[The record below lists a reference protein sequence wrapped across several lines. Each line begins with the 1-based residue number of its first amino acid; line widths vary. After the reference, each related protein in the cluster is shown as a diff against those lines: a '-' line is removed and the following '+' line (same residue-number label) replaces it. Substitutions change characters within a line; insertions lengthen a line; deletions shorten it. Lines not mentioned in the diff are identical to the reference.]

1 MRKKISFLVFI
12 FFIVFASNL
21 WASAKRVLILPFDI
35 YAQQDLSY
43 LKQSLPQMVASRL
56 FSPGKVEPIDP
67 EKALDEV
74 KKYQRMTRDVAIEL
88 GKNFQADYVIFGS
101 ITQLGD
107 MVSID
112 AQIVDLSQEK
122 KPAQFFQEIKGLSEI
137 IPQISRFSRKS
148 RFYIEGK
155 EEDFYREDLFA
166 GYSGQPYAPGRYHPE
181 RGFYGYPVY
190 PYPIPP
196 REDEPKVT
204 RAKPRFGEEDPTY
217 QGLTKNLVIDLS
229 GSKPVIGFAKE
240 DEGNNTSKKETKQSQ
255 PNYYSYYPPQPY
267 YNYSPPPYYYYA
279 PQEESLA
286 EKIWKRI
293 WPFGEKEKIPQPVP
307 QPQVYQA
314 QPSQAPQPTPPQAQP
329 QPQPQPQLQ
338 PQTQPQLQPQ
348 PQPQP
353 IYPQNIPQSIPQ
365 QTPKKGKDNPWSW
378 D

>member
-1 MRKKISFLVFI
+1 MRKKIFFLVFI

-43 LKQSLPQMVASRL
+43 LKQSLPQMIASRI

-67 EKALDEV
+67 EKVLDEV
-74 KKYQRMTRDVAIEL
+74 KKYQKITRDTAIEL

-112 AQIVDLSQEK
+112 AQVVDLSQEK

-137 IPQISRFSRKS
+137 IPQVSRFARKA

-166 GYSGQPYAPGRYHPE
+166 GYSGQAYVPGRYHPE
-181 RGFYGYPVY
+181 RVLYGYPIY
-190 PYPIPP
+190 PHIYPHTISP
-196 REDEPKVT
+196 REEKPKVT
-204 RAKPRFGEEDPTY
+204 RAKPRFGEEDPTFG
-217 QGLTKNLVIDLS
+217 GLTKNLVIDLS
-229 GSKPVIGFAKE
+229 GSKPVIGFAKD
-240 DEGNNTSKKETKQSQ
+240 DEGNDTSKKVTKQPQ

-279 PQEESLA
+279 PQKESLA

-293 WPFGEKEKIPQPVP
+293 WPFGEKGKTPQPRP
-307 QPQVYQA
+307 QPMPQPMPQLQIYQA
-314 QPSQAPQPTPPQAQP
+314 QPFPASQPTSPQIQP
-329 QPQPQPQLQ
+329 NF
-338 PQTQPQLQPQ
+338 QTQL
-348 PQPQP
+348 

-365 QTPKKGKDNPWSW
+365 QTPKKGKDNPWRW
-378 D
+378 E

>member
-12 FFIVFASNL
+12 FFIVLASNL

-67 EKALDEV
+67 EKVLDEV
-74 KKYQRMTRDVAIEL
+74 KKYQRITRDAAIEL

-137 IPQISRFSRKS
+137 IPQVSRFARKA

-166 GYSGQPYAPGRYHPE
+166 GYAGQPYVPGRYHPE

-190 PYPIPP
+190 PYPIPR
-196 REDEPKVT
+196 REEEPKVT

-255 PNYYSYYPPQPY
+255 PNYYSFYPPQ
-267 YNYSPPPYYYYA
+267 A
-279 PQEESLA
+279 LLQLLA
-286 EKIWKRI
+286 SSILLLCPSRGILSRKDL
-293 WPFGEKEKIPQPVP
+293 EKESGPLEKKRRLL
-307 QPQVYQA
+307 
-314 QPSQAPQPTPPQAQP
+314 SQCLNLCLNPRFTKLNHPKLLNLPHLRLNPNPNPT
-329 QPQPQPQLQ
+329 
-338 PQTQPQLQPQ
+338 
-348 PQPQP
+348 
-353 IYPQNIPQSIPQ
+353 IYPQSIPQSIPQ
-365 QTPKKGKDNPWSW
+365 QTPKRGKDNPWSW

>member
-1 MRKKISFLVFI
+1 MRKKFFSFVFI
-12 FFIVFASNL
+12 FLIVLASNL
-21 WASAKRVLILPFDI
+21 WAAGKKVLILPFDI

-43 LKQSLPQMVASRL
+43 LKQSLPQMIASRI

-67 EKALDEV
+67 EKVLDEV
-74 KKYQRMTRDVAIEL
+74 KKYQRINRDAAIEL

-112 AQIVDLSQEK
+112 AQVVDLSQEK

-137 IPQISRFSRKS
+137 IPQISRFARKA

-166 GYSGQPYAPGRYHPE
+166 GYPGQPYAPGRYHPE

-196 REDEPKVT
+196 REEKPKVT
-204 RAKPRFGEEDPTY
+204 RAKPRFGEEDPTH

-229 GSKPVIGFAKE
+229 GPKPVIGFAKE
-240 DEGNNTSKKETKQSQ
+240 DEGNNASKKETKQSQ
-255 PNYYSYYPPQPY
+255 PNYYSFYPPQPY
-267 YNYSPPPYYYYA
+267 YNYSPPPYYYYI

-293 WPFGEKEKIPQPVP
+293 WPFGEKGNIPQPMPQPIPQPMP

-314 QPSQAPQPTPPQAQP
+314 QPSQAPQPPPPQAQP
-329 QPQPQPQLQ
+329 QPQQ
-338 PQTQPQLQPQ
+338 
-348 PQPQP
+348 
-353 IYPQNIPQSIPQ
+353 IYPQNIPQSISQ
-365 QTPKKGKDNPWSW
+365 QSPKRGKDNPWSW

>member
-1 MRKKISFLVFI
+1 MRKKIFSFVFI
-12 FFIVFASNL
+12 FFIVLASNL

-56 FSPGKVEPIDP
+56 FSLGKVEPIDP
-67 EKALDEV
+67 EKVLDEV
-74 KKYQRMTRDVAIEL
+74 KKYQRINRDAAIEL

-112 AQIVDLSQEK
+112 AQVVDLSQEK

-137 IPQISRFSRKS
+137 IPQISRFARKA

-166 GYSGQPYAPGRYHPE
+166 GYPGQPYAPGRYHPE
-181 RGFYGYPVY
+181 RGFYGYVY
-190 PYPIPP
+190 PYPIP
-196 REDEPKVT
+196 RKEEAPKVT

-240 DEGNNTSKKETKQSQ
+240 DEGNNTSKKETKKLQ

-293 WPFGEKEKIPQPVP
+293 WPFGEKGKTPQPMP

-314 QPSQAPQPTPPQAQP
+314 QPSQAPQPPPPQAQS
-329 QPQPQPQLQ
+329 QPQQ
-338 PQTQPQLQPQ
+338 
-348 PQPQP
+348 
-353 IYPQNIPQSIPQ
+353 IYPQNIPQSIPKQ
-365 QTPKKGKDNPWSW
+365 SPKKGKDNPWSW